1 MAEFSRRIEQ
11 MYKDC
16 GYQLG
21 WRLLY
26 SPKPTLLDAK
36 VVFLRLNPGGAKS
49 VLFGDGYGGAGVIS
63 TAGTPRP
70 DPYHHSLTHVTGM
83 DPDPPPHRHHT
94 TPPARETAGGE
105 APGTGKARTSTSDS
119 FRRLQS
125 PSVCHLPL
133 TASPAS
139 ETHLWKPGC
148 ERHPRHRWSGTG

>member
-36 VVFLRLNPGGAKS
+36 VVFSRLNPGGAKS

-105 APGTGKARTSTSDS
+105 ARAPEKPERPPVTRSDGY
-119 FRRLQS
+119 RAPQS
-125 PSVCHLPL
+125 AICP
-133 TASPAS
+133 
-139 ETHLWKPGC
+139 
-148 ERHPRHRWSGTG
+148 